1 MSELNSKYNELI
13 NEIFRNFIFYLPLS
27 ILDMEEF
34 KKLPKE
40 TQSVFNRITYIN
52 DDLSFTYENS
62 LDLPTLLLKSGK
74 LKTNC
79 FKLLEYKE
87 ALSESSF
94 NYLSENYMKQLETY
108 TFFSNQLSLYFE
120 KNSPVKDPS
129 TKALFNY
136 QNLDFNSHLAEVE
149 KITGHKAQN
158 FNAQIFIQEVKETP
172 VFKRFS
178 VTLPPK
184 EKYFRNF
191 ISHEKNIE
199 IERAILKKY
208 PTIKG
213 KKLRYI
219 IDFLVKKEVLTIT
232 YGTQTELYN
241 SLKRTFDCNIGTYPS
256 IFGYTVNENK
266 DSDYSRITNELETIL
281 NDYFKVL

>member
-1 MSELNSKYNELI
+1 M
-13 NEIFRNFIFYLPLS
+13 S
-27 ILDMEEF
+27 ILNMEEF
-34 KKLPKE
+34 KKLPE
-40 TQSVFNRITYIN
+40 QSISIINRIIYID
-52 DDLSFTYENS
+52 DDLNFIYENS
-62 LDLPTLLLKSGK
+62 LEFPTLLIKSGK

-149 KITGHKAQN
+149 KITGQKAQN
-158 FNAQIFIQEVKETP
+158 FNAQVFIQEVKETP

-178 VTLPPK
+178 VNLPPK
-184 EKYFRNF
+184 EKYFRDF
-191 ISHEKNIE
+191 ISHERNKE
-199 IERAILKKY
+199 IESAILKKY
-208 PTIKG
+208 TTIKG
-213 KKLRYI
+213 KKLRYV

-241 SLKRTFDCNIGTYPS
+241 SLKRTFNCDIGTYPS
-256 IFGYTVNENK
+256 IFGYKVNENK
-266 DSDYSRITNELETIL
+266 DSDYSRITSELETIL
-281 NDYFKVL
+281 NEYF

>member
-1 MSELNSKYNELI
+1 MSELNSKYNELS
-13 NEIFRNFIFYLPLS
+13 NEIYRNFIFYIPMS
-27 ILDMEEF
+27 ILNMEEF
-34 KKLPKE
+34 KKLPE
-40 TQSVFNRITYIN
+40 QSISIINRIIYID
-52 DDLSFTYENS
+52 DDLNFIYENS
-62 LDLPTLLLKSGK
+62 LEFPTLLIKSGK

-120 KNSPVKDPS
+120 KNSPVKDPN

-149 KITGHKAQN
+149 KITGQKAQN
-158 FNAQIFIQEVKETP
+158 FNSHVFIQEVKETP

-178 VTLPPK
+178 VNLPPK
-184 EKYFRNF
+184 EKYFRDF
-191 ISHEKNIE
+191 ISHERNKE
-199 IERAILKKY
+199 IESAILKKY
-208 PTIKG
+208 TTIKG
-213 KKLRYI
+213 KKLRYV

-241 SLKRTFDCNIGTYPS
+241 SLKRTFNCDIGTYPS
-256 IFGYTVNENK
+256 IFGYKVNENK
-266 DSDYSRITNELETIL
+266 DSDYSRITSELETIL
-281 NDYFKVL
+281 NEYF

>member
-1 MSELNSKYNELI
+1 MSVLNSKYNELS
-13 NEIFRNFIFYLPLS
+13 NEIYRNFIFYIPMS
-27 ILDMEEF
+27 ILNMEEF
-34 KKLPKE
+34 KKLPE
-40 TQSVFNRITYIN
+40 DSISIINRIIYID
-52 DDLSFTYENS
+52 DDLNFIYENS
-62 LDLPTLLLKSGK
+62 LEFPTLLIKSGK

-149 KITGHKAQN
+149 KITGQKAQN
-158 FNAQIFIQEVKETP
+158 FNAQVFIQEVKETP

-178 VTLPPK
+178 VNLPPK
-184 EKYFRNF
+184 EKYFRDF
-191 ISHEKNIE
+191 ISHERNKE
-199 IERAILKKY
+199 IESAILKKHT
-208 PTIKG
+208 TIKG

-241 SLKRTFDCNIGTYPS
+241 SLKRTFNCDIGTYPS
-256 IFGYTVNENK
+256 IFGYKVNENK
-266 DSDYSRITNELETIL
+266 DSDYSRITSELETIL
-281 NDYFKVL
+281 NEYF

>member
-1 MSELNSKYNELI
+1 MSDLNSKFNELS
-13 NEIFRNFIFYLPLS
+13 NEIYRNFIFYIPLS

-34 KKLPKE
+34 KKLPDESK
-40 TQSVFNRITYIN
+40 SVLDRITYID
-52 DDLSFTYENS
+52 DDLNFIYENS
-62 LDLPTLLLKSGK
+62 LDLPTLLIKSGK
-74 LKTNC
+74 LRTNC

-94 NYLSENYMKQLETY
+94 NYLSENYLKQLETY

-120 KNSPVKDPS
+120 RNSPVKDSS
-129 TKALFNY
+129 TLALFNC
-136 QNLDFNSHLAEVE
+136 QNLNFNTNLPEVE

-178 VTLPPK
+178 ATLPPR

-266 DSDYSRITNELETIL
+266 DSDYSRITNELEAIL

>member
-1 MSELNSKYNELI
+1 MSELNSKYNELS
-13 NEIFRNFIFYLPLS
+13 NEIYRNFIFYIPMS
-27 ILDMEEF
+27 ILNMEEF
-34 KKLPKE
+34 KKLPE
-40 TQSVFNRITYIN
+40 DSISIINRIIYID
-52 DDLSFTYENS
+52 DDLNFIYENS
-62 LDLPTLLLKSGK
+62 LEFPTLLIKSGK

-149 KITGHKAQN
+149 KITGQKAQN
-158 FNAQIFIQEVKETP
+158 FNSHVFIQEVKETP

-178 VTLPPK
+178 VNLPPK
-184 EKYFRNF
+184 EKYFRDF
-191 ISHEKNIE
+191 ISHERNKE
-199 IERAILKKY
+199 IESAILKKY
-208 PTIKG
+208 TTIKG
-213 KKLRYI
+213 KKLRYV

-241 SLKRTFDCNIGTYPS
+241 SLKRTFNCDIGTYPS
-256 IFGYTVNENK
+256 IFGYKVNENK
-266 DSDYSRITNELETIL
+266 DSDYSRITSELETIL
-281 NDYFKVL
+281 NQYF

>member
-34 KKLPKE
+34 KKLPE
-40 TQSVFNRITYIN
+40 ESQSVLNRITYID
-52 DDLSFTYENS
+52 DDLSFIYENS
-62 LDLPTLLLKSGK
+62 LDLPTLLIKSGK
-74 LKTNC
+74 LRTNC

-87 ALSESSF
+87 VLSESSF
-94 NYLSENYMKQLETY
+94 NYLSENYLKQLETY

-120 KNSPVKDPS
+120 KNSPVKDSS
-129 TKALFNY
+129 TKALFNC
-136 QNLDFNSHLAEVE
+136 QNLNFNTHIAEVE
-149 KITGHKAQN
+149 KITGQKAQN
-158 FNAQIFIQEVKETP
+158 FNAQVFIQEVKETP

-178 VTLPPK
+178 VNFPPR
-184 EKYFRNF
+184 EKYFRDF
-191 ISHEKNIE
+191 ISHERNKE
-199 IERAILKKY
+199 IESAILKKH

-232 YGTQTELYN
+232 YGTQTELYK

-281 NDYFKVL
+281 NEYF

>member
-27 ILDMEEF
+27 ILDMEAF
-34 KKLPKE
+34 KTLPE
-40 TQSVFNRITYIN
+40 ESQSVFNRITYID
-52 DDLSFTYENS
+52 DDLGFIYENS

-74 LKTNC
+74 LRANC

-120 KNSPVKDPS
+120 KNSPVKDSS
-129 TKALFNY
+129 TRALFNY

-158 FNAQIFIQEVKETP
+158 FNAQTFIQEVKETP
-172 VFKRFS
+172 VFKKFS
-178 VTLPPK
+178 LNIHPR
-184 EKYFRNF
+184 EKSFSDF
-191 ISHEKNIE
+191 ISHEKNKE
-199 IERAILKKY
+199 IEKIILEKFKNQ
-208 PTIKG
+208 KG
-213 KKLRYI
+213 KKLRYLIEYLNELGI
-219 IDFLVKKEVLTIT
+219 ISLVHGDRTKIYSAMK
-232 YGTQTELYN
+232 N
-241 SLKRTFDCNIGTYPS
+241 SFNWEIGTHQS
-256 IFGYTVNENK
+256 IFGNWFSKPNTEYTK
-266 DSDYSRITNELETIL
+266 FKETL
-281 NDYFKVL
+281 NSHFTFLL